1 MTENDR
7 LPSNAGS
14 FFQAS
19 QMLPEEA
26 LSPLTDNLADRVKAC
41 ADDVIVERASG
52 VQHDFGTDHISHL
65 HLATANGSI
74 VI

>member
-1 MTENDR
+1 
-7 LPSNAGS
+7 
-14 FFQAS
+14 
-19 QMLPEEA
+19 MLPEEA